1 MSIYREIVDQHDAGD
16 LLCRIAGDLADAHNI
31 VGLAGIHG
39 STKRQNH
46 IPDVLDAIGRAEIGA
61 KLLRTMYADYANKIN
76 DKKRLRVE
84 ALRRE
89 AECGAGPNGG

>member
-1 MSIYREIVDQHDAGD
+1 MSVYRDIVDQHEEGT
-16 LLCRIAGDLADAHNI
+16 LLCRIAGDLSDAHNI

-39 STKRQNH
+39 PAKRQNH
-46 IPDVLDAIGRAEIGA
+46 IPDVLDAIGRVEIGA

-89 AECGAGPNGG
+89 TEHGAGPNGG